1 MEAGLYFIFWNARS
15 WKNSMCE
22 QKKQVVVI
30 TNKELQELKEAE
42 KLKENVK
49 LLKWR
54 IQQSNKE
61 LFDWIEKNFGLERDE

>member
-1 MEAGLYFIFWNARS
+1 
-15 WKNSMCE
+15 MCE
-22 QKKQVVVI
+22 QKKQVVVM
-30 TNKELQELKEAE
+30 TNKELEQLAESE

-61 LFDWIEKNFGLERDE
+61 LFDWIDRNFGLEREE

>member
-1 MEAGLYFIFWNARS
+1 
-15 WKNSMCE
+15 MCE
-22 QKKQVVVI
+22 QQKQVVVI
-30 TNKELQELKEAE
+30 TNKELEELREAE

-61 LFDWIEKNFGLERDE
+61 LFDWIEKNFGLEREE

>member
-1 MEAGLYFIFWNARS
+1 
-15 WKNSMCE
+15 MCE
-22 QKKQVVVI
+22 QKKQVVVM
-30 TNKELQELKEAE
+30 TNKELEELKEAE

-61 LFDWIEKNFGLERDE
+61 LFDWIDKNFGLERDE

>member
-1 MEAGLYFIFWNARS
+1 
-15 WKNSMCE
+15 MCE
-22 QKKQVVVI
+22 QKKQVVVM
-30 TNKELQELKEAE
+30 TNKELEELREAE

-61 LFDWIEKNFGLERDE
+61 LFDWIDKNFGLERDD

>member
-1 MEAGLYFIFWNARS
+1 
-15 WKNSMCE
+15 MCE

-61 LFDWIEKNFGLERDE
+61 LFDWIDKNFGLERDE

>member
-1 MEAGLYFIFWNARS
+1 
-15 WKNSMCE
+15 MCE
-22 QKKQVVVI
+22 QKKQVVVM

-61 LFDWIEKNFGLERDE
+61 LFDWIDKNFGLERDD

>member
-1 MEAGLYFIFWNARS
+1 
-15 WKNSMCE
+15 MCE
-22 QKKQVVVI
+22 QQKQVVVM
-30 TNKELQELKEAE
+30 TNKELEELREAE

-61 LFDWIEKNFGLERDE
+61 LFDWIDKNFGLERDE

>member
-1 MEAGLYFIFWNARS
+1 
-15 WKNSMCE
+15 MCE

-30 TNKELQELKEAE
+30 TNRELEQLAESE

-61 LFDWIEKNFGLERDE
+61 LFDWIDRNFGLERDE

>member
-1 MEAGLYFIFWNARS
+1 
-15 WKNSMCE
+15 MCE
-22 QKKQVVVI
+22 QKKQVVVM

-61 LFDWIEKNFGLERDE
+61 LFDWIDKNFGLERDE

>member
-1 MEAGLYFIFWNARS
+1 
-15 WKNSMCE
+15 MCE
-22 QKKQVVVI
+22 QKKQVVVM
-30 TNKELQELKEAE
+30 TNKELEELREAE

-61 LFDWIEKNFGLERDE
+61 LFDWIDKNFGLERDE

>member
-1 MEAGLYFIFWNARS
+1 
-15 WKNSMCE
+15 MCE

-30 TNKELQELKEAE
+30 TNKELEQLAEAE

-61 LFDWIEKNFGLERDE
+61 LFDWIDRNFGLEREE